1 MQLLTPALGLIF
13 WTALIFLTVLFIL
26 KKYAWKPILKALDDR
41 EHSIDD
47 ALKTAERTKEEML
60 NMKSEHEALLAQAK
74 QERMS
79 IIREA
84 NQIKEQ
90 IVTEA
95 RDKAREEASRIMKEN
110 LLEIENRKMEAITDL
125 KNQVGNMVIEVS
137 EKILRRELSEKQKQ
151 EDYINQLINETK
163 VT

>member
-41 EHSIDD
+41 EHTIDN
-47 ALKTAERTKEEML
+47 ALKTAERTKQEML

-95 RDKAREEASRIMKEN
+95 RDKAREEASRIMSEN
-110 LLEIENRKMEAITDL
+110 LHEIENRKMEAIVDL
-125 KNQVGNMVIEVS
+125 KNQVGNMVLGVS
-137 EKILRRELSEKQKQ
+137 EKILRRELSDKPKQ
-151 EDYINQLINETK
+151 EAYINELINETK
-163 VT
+163 LS